1 MKFVVSQDAS
11 TGLWF
16 WQLRAAEGGSI
27 ARSHSGYRTRE
38 ELLDSIHAIR
48 AQAPRSLVFDLL
60 GTLYEGV

>member
-16 WQLRAAEGGSI
+16 WELRAAEGGSI
-27 ARSHSGYRTRE
+27 ARSYNGFRTME
-38 ELLDSIHAIR
+38 ELLESIHAIR
-48 AQAPRSLVFDLL
+48 AQGPRSLVFDLL

>member
-16 WQLRAAEGGSI
+16 WELRAAEGGTI
-27 ARSHSGYRTRE
+27 ARSQSGLRTRDE
-38 ELLDSIHAIR
+38 VIAAIHAIR
-48 AQAPRSLVFDLL
+48 AKAPRSLVFDLF